1 MPPLYDQK
9 HMLPIR
15 LTAQFLFS
23 QPLLVPENPLAFI
36 PRLDSPLPLSALNQN
51 NHVYPVPFISPV
63 VPWFPEC
70 DLGISSTHETWPA
83 LCSGVAYIL
92 LSRVTLALRLHQAK
106 HPVPRLVTHIPEF
119 SLFDF
124 LWFFHPKEGGFIQD
138 PSGRATQDQTW
149 TTWRH
154 DEECCHFQSPPVGS
168 PLSLQILCHPA
179 FPPDTSASLDL
190 CPADKHYNSSS
201 EWFFP
206 VLWPKGAF
214 QIAGCLVEERLF
226 HVLRG

>member
-1 MPPLYDQK
+1 MPKAHAPNQTYCSVSILSTPVSPWK
-9 HMLPIR
+9 P
-15 LTAQFLFS
+15 S
-23 QPLLVPENPLAFI
+23 LLQS
-36 PRLDSPLPLSALNQN
+36 RLDSPLSLSALNQN
-51 NHVYPVPFISPV
+51 NHVYPVPLISPV

-154 DEECCHFQSPPVGS
+154 DEECCHWEPSFPSDSLSPCFS
-168 PLSLQILCHPA
+168 PGHLS
-179 FPPDTSASLDL
+179 FP
-190 CPADKHYNSSS
+190 
-201 EWFFP
+201 
-206 VLWPKGAF
+206 WPLPSR
-214 QIAGCLVEERLF
+214 QTL
-226 HVLRG
+226 